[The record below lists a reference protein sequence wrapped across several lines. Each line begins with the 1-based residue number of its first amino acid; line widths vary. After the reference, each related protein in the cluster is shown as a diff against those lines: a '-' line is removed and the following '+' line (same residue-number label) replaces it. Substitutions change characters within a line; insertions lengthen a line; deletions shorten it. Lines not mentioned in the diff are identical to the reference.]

1 MKPPATAEATAP
13 GTAPEPSTARG
24 RTNAKADVPA
34 VSADPREADLSP
46 EERDYLFDI
55 RGYRIIKGALS
66 ADQIQRINGWIDSQ
80 DIDALE
86 PGQWIGDV
94 QTHTYGA
101 KDGINFQNV
110 IEGGDVFE
118 ECIDHP
124 SWFEQC
130 KRYIDQGAHR
140 ISIDE
145 NFLNIRRSGGFIP
158 VHSGGPLV
166 RFTSNFRNHAGKWA
180 VGQIN
185 ILMALTDVHV
195 GDGCTTLIPGS
206 HKAHEHHPA
215 NHGEGGGGA
224 WARGFSG
231 ADVVGMVQAHLDAG
245 DALMFTDAIMHG
257 SLPRTNDGERR
268 VMIYRYAPHLLAKR
282 FNYLPSPELMSR
294 LTPQRKQLVYPTAP
308 RFRPGRT
315 ISAEEFEYDPIG
327 G

>member
-1 MKPPATAEATAP
+1 MTPPATAEAPALKTAP
-13 GTAPEPSTARG
+13 SQSDA
-24 RTNAKADVPA
+24 NADVPA
-34 VSADPREADLSP
+34 VAADPREADLSQQ
-46 EERDYLFDI
+46 ELDYLFDV
-55 RGYRIIKGALS
+55 RGYRIIQGALS
-66 ADQIQRINGWIDSQ
+66 QDQLRRINAWV
-80 DIDALE
+80 DAQNVDNLE

-130 KRYIDQGAHR
+130 KHYIQQDAHR

-158 VHSGGPLV
+158 IHSGGAHV
-166 RFTSNFRNHAGKWA
+166 RFTSTFRNHAGRWA

-185 ILMALTDVHV
+185 ILMALNDVHA

-206 HKAHEHHPA
+206 HKAHLEHPTEQ
-215 NHGEGGGGA
+215 GESGTA
-224 WARGFSG
+224 WGKGLSG
-231 ADVVGMVQAHLDAG
+231 ADAVGMVQAHLNAG
-245 DALMFTDAIMHG
+245 DALMFTDAIAHG

-282 FNYLPSPELMSR
+282 FNYLPSPEFMAR
-294 LTPQRKQLVYPTAP
+294 LTPQRRELVAPTPP

-315 ISAEEFEYDPIG
+315 ITADEFNYDPIG